1 VTCPTI
7 CIERGMNM
15 RDLIRRVY
23 VEKKKEFDV
32 ESMECCLEIKKYLGI
47 ESLKSTRILTIYNIQ
62 GLSDEEYAK
71 IKDRVLYDPSVDN
84 IYEEEIEYNEDA
96 KFFAMEYLSGQYD
109 QRADLTSQCIQLL
122 IGNNEST
129 EENGKLMVKMAKL
142 FILEGSLSDTDLA
155 TIKEYYINP
164 VNC

>member
-1 VTCPTI
+1 MKMQSFCD
-7 CIERGMNM
+7 G
-15 RDLIRRVY
+15 
-23 VEKKKEFDV
+23 
-32 ESMECCLEIKKYLGI
+32 
-47 ESLKSTRILTIYNIQ
+47 
-62 GLSDEEYAK
+62 
-71 IKDRVLYDPSVDN
+71 VLV
-84 IYEEEIEYNEDA
+84 
-96 KFFAMEYLSGQYD
+96 GQYD

-164 VNC
+164 VESREISIKKLSSLETMRNQKV